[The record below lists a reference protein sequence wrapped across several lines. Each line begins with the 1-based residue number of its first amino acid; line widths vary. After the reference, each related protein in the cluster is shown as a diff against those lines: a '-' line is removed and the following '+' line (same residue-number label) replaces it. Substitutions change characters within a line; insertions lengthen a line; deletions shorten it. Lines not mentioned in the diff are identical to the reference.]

1 MVATSSSTSGK
12 PAKPKKPNFLSKIKQ
27 VFGNNNNLSVNGSN
41 LTSQRS
47 RRSSAASEANSF
59 GVAATRTRSKSSFIF
74 GNRDKH
80 QEEKN
85 AEAALEERR
94 SKCMAIK
101 LAKRDPPAVQRL
113 LVDCEFCN
121 PPPNFGKKINIHS
134 PEYTSKDVKKQLQK
148 MEELPGPLNSEN
160 EAEWNP
166 GLKEW
171 LEMRRKWLT
180 PTQEAQP
187 VHHLESELTPDR
199 YYTVYDK
206 LIYQTRPFKHPLNLG
221 DLVQILKAGWIG
233 EGSWPEDPDAKVWST
248 DESEP
253 ESANGMENSVYS
265 DAKGSSEAKPSH
277 NSTVNTPG
285 TTNPSVSQRE
295 NTPGYNENQSGKVAQ
310 GVSGVSSP
318 VPAIHVQFSDIPHPR
333 DTNSP
338 SATPSPPPAPSRS
351 DLAPLSRVQSS
362 YGMPLR
368 PVVSSQSSVVSVT
381 DSD

>member
-1 MVATSSSTSGK
+1 MVVTRSSASEK
-12 PAKPKKPNFLSKIKQ
+12 PAKPKKPSFLSKIKHA
-27 VFGNNNNLSVNGSN
+27 FGSHDKLSVNGSN

-47 RRSSAASEANSF
+47 RRSSAASEATSF

-74 GNRDKH
+74 GSRD
-80 QEEKN
+80 KN
-85 AEAALEERR
+85 AEAALEERKA
-94 SKCMAIK
+94 KCMAIK

-121 PPPNFGKKINIHS
+121 PPPQFGHKIDIHS
-134 PEYTSKDVKKQLQK
+134 PGYTSRDSKRQLEK
-148 MEELPGPLNSEN
+148 MEQLPGPLTSDN

-171 LEMRRKWLT
+171 LNMREKWLE
-180 PTQEAQP
+180 PTKEAQP
-187 VHHLESELTPDR
+187 IHHLESELTPDR

-233 EGSWPEDPDAKVWST
+233 EGSWPEEPDSKVWST

-253 ESANGMENSVYS
+253 ETSKDMDNSIYS
-265 DAKGSSEAKPSH
+265 DAKQFTEDENEQKGDITTTDSSHIPVIVTQKPTIS
-277 NSTVNTPG
+277 P
-285 TTNPSVSQRE
+285 TTSQRE
-295 NTPGYNENQSGKVAQ
+295 NTPGAK

-318 VPAIHVQFSDIPHPR
+318 TPVIHVQFSDHPHPR

-338 SATPSPPPAPSRS
+338 PSTASTSPVPSRA

-362 YGMPLR
+362 IGTPLR

-381 DSD
+381 DSE